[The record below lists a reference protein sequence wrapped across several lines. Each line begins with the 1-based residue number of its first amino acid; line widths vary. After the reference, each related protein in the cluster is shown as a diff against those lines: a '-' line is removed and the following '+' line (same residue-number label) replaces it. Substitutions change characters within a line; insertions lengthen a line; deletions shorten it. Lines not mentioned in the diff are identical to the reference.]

1 MEEGYNKIQIKIK
14 SKKYNLN
21 QNEFWYFKFFLD
33 KINNFYRKQ
42 FNKEKRI
49 LIKIPGTKKFSIVDK
64 SSFKKLYQ
72 DIQSKIS
79 YYKDTYN
86 YG

>member
-49 LIKIPGTKKFSIVDK
+49 LIKIPGTKKFSLVDK

-72 DIQSKIS
+72 DIQSKRVRHRL
-79 YYKDTYN
+79 
-86 YG
+86 

>member
-1 MEEGYNKIQIKIK
+1 LDEGDYKIQIKIK

-21 QNEFWYFKFFLD
+21 QNEFWYFSFFLN
-33 KINNFYRKQ
+33 KINNFYKIR
-42 FNKEKRI
+42 FNKEKKI
-49 LIKIPGTKKFSIVDK
+49 LIKIPGTKKFSLIDK

-79 YYKDTYN
+79 CYKDKYN
-86 YG
+86 YD